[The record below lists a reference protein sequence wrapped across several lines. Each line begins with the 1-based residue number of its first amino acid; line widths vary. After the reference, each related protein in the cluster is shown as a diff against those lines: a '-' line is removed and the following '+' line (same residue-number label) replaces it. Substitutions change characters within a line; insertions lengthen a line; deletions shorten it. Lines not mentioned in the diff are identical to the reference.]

1 MTPRLCG
8 RGLKAATMGSVGV
21 SHNGPEPIAI
31 IGLSCK
37 FAGDAE
43 SPEAFWRLLTEAKSA
58 WTKIPSSRFNANGS
72 YHPNPERLST
82 VCVH

>member
-1 MTPRLCG
+1 
-8 RGLKAATMGSVGV
+8 MGSIGAPH
-21 SHNGPEPIAI
+21 SYSQPIAI

-37 FAGDAE
+37 FAGDAD

-58 WTKIPSSRFNANGS
+58 WTEIPPSRFNINGS

-82 VCVH
+82 VCELCSTEKCLGGSAE